1 MRGKQ
6 TKIDKISGVKKMKAF
21 VLISLSQCDEKQ
33 VLDELKELEEIKNAY
48 ILFGEWDILAE
59 VELEDAEQ
67 LGAFVMEKIR
77 SREDVK
83 LTSSLIVA
91 GR

>member
-1 MRGKQ
+1 MQ
-6 TKIDKISGVKKMKAF
+6 AF
-21 VLISLSQCDEKQ
+21 VLVSLVQCDEQKA
-33 VLDELKELEEIKNAY
+33 LDELKELEEIKNAY

-59 VELEDAEQ
+59 IELDQAEQ
-67 LGAFVMEKIR
+67 LGTFVMEKIR
-77 SREDVK
+77 SRDDVK

>member
-1 MRGKQ
+1 
-6 TKIDKISGVKKMKAF
+6 MKSF
-21 VLISLSQCDEKQ
+21 VLISLNQCDEQ
-33 VLDELKELEEIKNAY
+33 VVLDELKEIEEVRQAY

-59 VELEDAEQ
+59 VELDEPER
-67 LGAFVMEKIR
+67 LGTFVMEKIR

-83 LTSSLIVA
+83 LTSSMIVA

>member
-1 MRGKQ
+1 
-6 TKIDKISGVKKMKAF
+6 MKAF
-21 VLISLSQCDEKQ
+21 VLISLSTCDERV
-33 VLDELKELEEIKNAY
+33 VLDELKELEEVINAY

-59 VELEDAEQ
+59 IELDNAEQ
-67 LGAFVMEKIR
+67 LGSFVMEKIR
-77 SREDVK
+77 SRKDVR

>member
-1 MRGKQ
+1 
-6 TKIDKISGVKKMKAF
+6 MKAF
-21 VLISLSQCDEKQ
+21 VLISLVQCDEHR
-33 VLDELKELEEIKNAY
+33 VLEELKELEEIKNAY

-59 VELEDAEQ
+59 VELEDAEE
-67 LGAFVMEKIR
+67 LGTFVINKIR
-77 SREDVK
+77 SRDDVK

>member
-1 MRGKQ
+1 MR
-6 TKIDKISGVKKMKAF
+6 SF
-21 VLISLSQCDEKQ
+21 VLISLNQCDEQQ
-33 VLDELKELEEIKNAY
+33 VLDELKELEEVKNAF

-59 VELEDAEQ
+59 IELQEAEH
-67 LGAFVMEKIR
+67 LGTFVMDKLR